1 MKNIAFFVR
10 YFTERGTEVAVYD
23 YAKYNEEILY
33 NKSYIICFTEK
44 TQSIIGFP
52 LDRISYQKFNNRF
65 TIIEINDI
73 CEMTNVI
80 NNYNINFFYTLTH
93 GGGNDIYQFENKKIW
108 NNCKTIKH
116 CVFDTKFPESDFY
129 LSISEYLNEKNN
141 TNIPVIPHIVSSE
154 YSNKNLRY
162 ELNIPTDAVVIGRY
176 GGFFQFNILD
186 THQAIQEFLELNNNN
201 NKNVYFLFMNTQ
213 IFYKHP
219 KIIYLKKNI
228 NLLYKRKFINTCD
241 AMIHARGEGETFG
254 LSIAEF
260 SINNKPIITCP
271 SGDLEHIKILG
282 EKAILYKSK
291 EELLYIFNNI
301 IRLIKSRND
310 WNAYDHYSPSNIMKL
325 FNNIFESNNFKSNNF
340 ESNNFKKDILFVT
353 AFKDIGR
360 GKWNSLY
367 PRKNE
372 EYFEYFLNLANNIEY
387 TLIVYLDTNIKDELL
402 NKNKYKFKKNIL
414 FLDSNSLDTFY
425 DKYLFKDNIIMNSNE
440 YKNKIPLERQ
450 NNPEHLY
457 SAYNMVNHSKVNFIH
472 NTKLLFPKY
481 EYYSW
486 IDFGYVREASN
497 CPKNINIESLSK
509 KITYH
514 CLEVPNLNNKI
525 SENDMLKCDTV
536 FITGSSFIV
545 HNEIVNKF
553 HYIYEKKILEWH
565 KKMVTDDDQNLVLQ
579 LYYDNPEIFELK
591 LNNKWFSLYNLFN

>member
-10 YFTERGTEVAVYD
+10 HFTERGTEVAVYD
-23 YAKYNEEILY
+23 YAKYNEEILH
-33 NKSYIICFTEK
+33 NKSYIICFT
-44 TQSIIGFP
+44 TQAQQKQNQNCGGFP
-52 LDRISYQKFNNRF
+52 LERISYKKFNDRF
-65 TIIEINDI
+65 IIIEINDI
-73 CEMTNVI
+73 CEMSTVI
-80 NNYNINFFYTLTH
+80 NNYKIDFFYTQTH
-93 GGGNDIYQFENKKIW
+93 GGGNDIYQFENKNIW

-129 LSISEYLNEKNN
+129 LSISECLNIKNN
-141 TNIPVIPHIVSSE
+141 TKCQVIPYIVDKQI
-154 YSNKNLRY
+154 NNNNNLRR
-162 ELNIPTDAVVIGRY
+162 ELNIPADAIVIGRY
-176 GGFFQFNILD
+176 GGLTEFNILD
-186 THQAIQEFLELNNNN
+186 AHQAIQEFLELNNN

-228 NLLYKRKFINTCD
+228 NLTYKSKFINTCD
-241 AMIHARGEGETFG
+241 VMIHARGEGETFG

-260 SINNKPIITCP
+260 SIHNKPIITCP

-310 WNAYDHYSPSNIMKL
+310 WNAYEYYSPSNIMKL
-325 FNNIFESNNFKSNNF
+325 FNNIFESNIF
-340 ESNNFKKDILFVT
+340 ESNNLKKDILFVT

-360 GKWNSLY
+360 GNWTTFA

-402 NKNKYKFKKNIL
+402 NKYKFKSNIV

-425 DKYLFKDNIIMNSNE
+425 DKYLFQDNIIMNSNE
-440 YKNKIPLERQ
+440 YKNKIPLARQ

-457 SAYNMVNHSKVNFIH
+457 SAYNMVNHNKVNFIH
-472 NTKLLFPKY
+472 NTKLLFPNY

-497 CPKNINIESLSK
+497 CPKNINIYSLSK

-514 CLEVPNLNNKI
+514 CLEVPDLNNKI

-545 HNEIVNKF
+545 HNEIVDKF
-553 HYIYEKKILEWH
+553 QYIYEKKILEWH